1 MRRKLQRL
9 QAAPP
14 WGMGPGPQGVW
25 VVSPPP
31 SVLVLWSKAGKCQSL
46 GAPNA
51 PGNPWGPAGCG
62 RWAPTLDSLLKMFR
76 ELGLLQGQSS
86 AGLQD
91 NPGGSWLGCW
101 GGHVSRSC
109 RKRRDR

>member
-31 SVLVLWSKAGKCQSL
+31 LSPGAVVQGRQMSIPWCPQRSWEPL
-46 GAPNA
+46 GASGVWKMGPNTGFFA
-51 PGNPWGPAGCG
+51 
-62 RWAPTLDSLLKMFR
+62 
-76 ELGLLQGQSS
+76 
-86 AGLQD
+86 QD
-91 NPGGSWLGCW
+91 VP
-101 GGHVSRSC
+101 
-109 RKRRDR
+109 